1 MKSGVTPSQI
11 LAITFTNKAA
21 KEMRERVEK
30 MATETRMNGVPFVS
44 TFHSLG
50 VHLLRTFG
58 EAIGVSRYF
67 SILDRDEQISIIK
80 RALKELGLDP
90 KEHEPRRIVA
100 KISKEKGNVVSRA
113 EYVARGERGTLARD
127 VIAVWPI
134 YERILARD
142 KSLDFDD
149 LLSKSVAL
157 LKLRPDIR
165 SRLHETWKY
174 LHVDEYQDTNAVQYE
189 LVRLLT
195 GKEANL
201 CVVGDAD
208 QLIYSWRG
216 ADSKIIMNFEKDWP
230 TAKRILLEENYRS
243 TATILDA
250 ANKIIEKN
258 SNRHEKILRATKPH
272 GEKIKIREAR
282 DEMDEARGIAEE
294 IVSLIDGGADPKDI
308 AILFR
313 ANFQSRALEEALLT
327 LRIPY
332 QVLGTRFFDRKE
344 VKDLLS
350 YLKSAVNSDDRIA
363 LARALVSPT
372 RGIGA
377 VTLDHISS
385 GREEELS
392 EKTKEKLTQFRALL
406 AKIKQKAVEGTVKEA
421 LSIALSESGM
431 IESYAKDPM
440 GEERI
445 ENLQE
450 LINLAAKYDVMRGE
464 DAISTFLAD
473 TTLASDQDSL
483 EKNYNAVRLM
493 TVHASK
499 GLEFPYVF
507 VSGLEHDLFPH
518 KAMMS
523 EENGD
528 RDEEER
534 RLFYVAITRAEKKLF
549 LSYASSRMVFGRRE
563 FALPSEFVGDIP
575 VELVDFESSSGGG
588 DPFSSSGSYNDE
600 PTIVWDTFKRNR
612 KS

>member
-1 MKSGVTPSQI
+1 MLVYPGGLFIDIKRSARGEAVTTTEGPLLVIGEPALENQNNHSSHFSFSEKRGYSFSNSSYYIHKQSREGD
-11 LAITFTNKAA
+11 ARACGKDGDRNKN
-21 KEMRERVEK
+21 EWRS
-30 MATETRMNGVPFVS
+30 FVS

-250 ANKIIEKN
+250 ANKIVEKN

-294 IVSLIDGGADPKDI
+294 IVSLMTAEQIQKI
-308 AILFR
+308 
-313 ANFQSRALEEALLT
+313 SRYFSVRISIKSSREALLT

-332 QVLGTRFFDRKE
+332 QVLGTRF
-344 VKDLLS
+344 
-350 YLKSAVNSDDRIA
+350 
-363 LARALVSPT
+363 
-372 RGIGA
+372 
-377 VTLDHISS
+377 
-385 GREEELS
+385 
-392 EKTKEKLTQFRALL
+392 
-406 AKIKQKAVEGTVKEA
+406 
-421 LSIALSESGM
+421 
-431 IESYAKDPM
+431 
-440 GEERI
+440 
-445 ENLQE
+445 
-450 LINLAAKYDVMRGE
+450 
-464 DAISTFLAD
+464 
-473 TTLASDQDSL
+473 
-483 EKNYNAVRLM
+483 
-493 TVHASK
+493 
-499 GLEFPYVF
+499 
-507 VSGLEHDLFPH
+507 
-518 KAMMS
+518 
-523 EENGD
+523 
-528 RDEEER
+528 
-534 RLFYVAITRAEKKLF
+534 
-549 LSYASSRMVFGRRE
+549 
-563 FALPSEFVGDIP
+563 
-575 VELVDFESSSGGG
+575 
-588 DPFSSSGSYNDE
+588 
-600 PTIVWDTFKRNR
+600 
-612 KS
+612 